1 MLRIPT
7 GRLKRE
13 WSLLAIFGRANRSY
27 RDISNT
33 WLGHGFLSSNPTCPA
48 TQSGLSNSKSCSQI
62 PYGAFSATPHD
73 GQGLV
78 IIVPS
83 TLPAMITGHASAH
96 EAHSED

>member
-48 TQSGLSNSKSCSQI
+48 TQSGL
-62 PYGAFSATPHD
+62 YGDIRFAEIRAPQMLV
-73 GQGLV
+73 GQKRE
-78 IIVPS
+78 
-83 TLPAMITGHASAH
+83 
-96 EAHSED
+96 EALDA

>member
-27 RDISNT
+27 RYISNT

-48 TQSGLSNSKSCSQI
+48 TQSGLCSAFVPFMGFAATVEASETSI
-62 PYGAFSATPHD
+62 PR
-73 GQGLV
+73 GL
-78 IIVPS
+78 
-83 TLPAMITGHASAH
+83 
-96 EAHSED
+96 